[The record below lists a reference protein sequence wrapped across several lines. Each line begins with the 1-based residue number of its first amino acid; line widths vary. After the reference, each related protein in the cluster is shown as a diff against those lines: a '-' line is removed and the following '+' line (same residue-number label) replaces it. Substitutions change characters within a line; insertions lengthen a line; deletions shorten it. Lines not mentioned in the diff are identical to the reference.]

1 MKYNESEL
9 IKKKIKVICKY
20 KLIFLL
26 LDLIGIN
33 LLSPVTFK
41 VPINI
46 SQQPPIAH
54 LSVDW

>member
-54 LSVDW
+54 LSVD